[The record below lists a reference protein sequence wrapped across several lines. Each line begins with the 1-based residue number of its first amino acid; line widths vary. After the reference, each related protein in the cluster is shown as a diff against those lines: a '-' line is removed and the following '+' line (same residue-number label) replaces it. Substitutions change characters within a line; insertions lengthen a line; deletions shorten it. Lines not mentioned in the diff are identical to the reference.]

1 MSKQSLVEFQV
12 KLMERLNSADSSD
25 DIASWLA
32 VNVAGH
38 RYLIPLAEAGE
49 VISLNSVAIQIE
61 KVAHTKNW
69 FLGIFNLRGAP
80 YAAVDFAAWLGLRPA
95 NRNMKQ
101 LSAQEA
107 VMIIFN
113 QSLGLSCAL
122 LLDKILGL
130 RSDHE
135 WTKTDI
141 PDNAD
146 PQGEY
151 VKDKEG
157 KVWQIISLADLA
169 RDEYFLAVESE

>member
-1 MSKQSLVEFQV
+1 MSKQSLVDFQV

-49 VISLNSVAIQIE
+49 VISLNAVAIQIE
-61 KVAHTKNW
+61 RVAHTKNW

-80 YAAVDFAAWLGLRPA
+80 YAVVDFAAWLGLRPA
-95 NRNMKQ
+95 NRNVRQ

-122 LLDKILGL
+122 LVDRILGL
-130 RSDHE
+130 RSDNE
-135 WTKTDI
+135 WSQTDA
-141 PDNAD
+141 PENAD
-146 PQGEY
+146 PQGAY

-157 KVWQIISLADLA
+157 MVWQVISLADLA